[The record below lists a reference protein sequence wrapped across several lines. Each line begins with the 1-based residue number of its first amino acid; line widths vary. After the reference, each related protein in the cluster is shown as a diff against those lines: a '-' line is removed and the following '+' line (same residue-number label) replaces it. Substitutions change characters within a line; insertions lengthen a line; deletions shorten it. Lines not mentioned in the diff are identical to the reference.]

1 MTFRHRVVERRQ
13 LPIPVPLPVIPS
25 PPITHRSPLGG
36 RSAFS
41 RPQFG
46 LLQSFADGLGLG
58 GSLDLDTMSI
68 ARPAGRQEAEESA
81 AAAGQGLHLETASA
95 QLLELASGCAP
106 VRWGADGRPDDGHA
120 QLLRRR
126 DSHPGGPDRCCRLI
140 GRLATENGRW
150 RRCPGGLSDRSRRN
164 RAGLRRRALI
174 KHRRGPLAL
183 WELRH
188 KRRLERHRRTAEDGA
203 GTPRRASAR
212 ARVHRA
218 DQQPQRGHNRRNDGQ
233 QRFLAHDGVS
243 SRPAPRLGARES
255 GRARSHKLSAACV
268 PNERPVGRTARAK
281 KCVSSASEQVHSRGV
296 SA

>member
-106 VRWGADGRPDDGHA
+106 VRWGADGR
-120 QLLRRR
+120 
-126 DSHPGGPDRCCRLI
+126 
-140 GRLATENGRW
+140 
-150 RRCPGGLSDRSRRN
+150 
-164 RAGLRRRALI
+164 
-174 KHRRGPLAL
+174 
-183 WELRH
+183 
-188 KRRLERHRRTAEDGA
+188 
-203 GTPRRASAR
+203 
-212 ARVHRA
+212 
-218 DQQPQRGHNRRNDGQ
+218 
-233 QRFLAHDGVS
+233 
-243 SRPAPRLGARES
+243 
-255 GRARSHKLSAACV
+255 
-268 PNERPVGRTARAK
+268 
-281 KCVSSASEQVHSRGV
+281 
-296 SA
+296 